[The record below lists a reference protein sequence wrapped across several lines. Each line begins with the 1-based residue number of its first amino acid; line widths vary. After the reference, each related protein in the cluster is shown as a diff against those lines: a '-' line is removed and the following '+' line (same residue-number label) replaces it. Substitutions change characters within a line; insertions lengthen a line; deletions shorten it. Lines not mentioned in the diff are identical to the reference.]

1 MLSDLRRFL
10 SERDGLVSL
19 RELAIHFDR
28 EEAVIEGMLS
38 HWQRKGMVEVVITSA
53 CGQGCGGC
61 NSSNGGDLYYRW
73 QVKSS
78 QPASLISAVNS
89 GE

>member
-10 SERDGLVSL
+10 SERNGLVSL

-38 HWQRKGMVEVVITSA
+38 HWQRKGRVEVVVTSA
-53 CGQGCGGC
+53 CKQGCGGC
-61 NSSNGGDLYYRW
+61 NSSDGGDLYYRW
-73 QVKSS
+73 QPPSS
-78 QPASLISAVNS
+78 EPASLIAVVSAD
-89 GE
+89 E

>member
-10 SERDGLVSL
+10 SGRDDLVSL

-53 CGQGCGGC
+53 CDQGCGGC
-61 NSSNGGDLYYRW
+61 DSSEGGDRYYRW
-73 QVKSS
+73 QQKSS
-78 QPASLISAVNS
+78 QASALISAFNS
-89 GE
+89 ID